1 MLNSTLI
8 IPQDT
13 KEKVTETL
21 AETAAR
27 THIEQLFDARRP
39 LLMRVIGLSSWHA
52 STRCL
57 MTSKTWKQAVDEC
70 RRQWLRRLAHTDDS
84 ETTVQWL
91 SENFLFGELSRLT
104 LLLTGRVTYLA
115 AQVNQTP
122 RMRLQ
127 TLMTLTRAKR
137 ARWRRNHDDILSEK
151 TMKQL
156 LHRWRRD
163 YRSWMS
169 EAAQATW
176 HARST
181 ERTRQDKS
189 LRFAKNRFQV
199 FLFQMCGSYH
209 LVLFCLRVDPSWH
222 NLSIFHQVFQNESI
236 YTKEEKLMMAVHAVR
251 VMNALNTTGLTHME
265 PIAFATC
272 SAEQPADVKCR

>member
-1 MLNSTLI
+1 M
-8 IPQDT
+8 Q
-13 KEKVTETL
+13 
-21 AETAAR
+21 
-27 THIEQLFDARRP
+27 
-39 LLMRVIGLSSWHA
+39 VIGFSSWHEK
-52 STRCL
+52 TRCL
-57 MTSKTWKQAVDEC
+57 IASKTWKQAVDEWC
-70 RRQWLRRLAHTDDS
+70 RPWLRRLAPTDDS

-91 SENFLFGELSRLT
+91 SENFLFGTLSRLALT
-104 LLLTGRVTYLA
+104 HTGRVMYLPDPR
-115 AQVNQTP
+115 QHIQTP

-127 TLMTLTRAKR
+127 TLISITRAKR
-137 ARWRRNHDDILSEK
+137 ERWRRNHDDILPEK
-151 TMKQL
+151 TMKHL
-156 LHRWRRD
+156 LHDWRRD

-189 LRFAKNRFQV
+189 LRVAKNRFQA

-222 NLSIFHQVFQNESI
+222 NLSIFRQVFENESM
-236 YTKEEKLMMAVHAVR
+236 YTREQKLMMAVHAVR
-251 VMNALNTTGLTHME
+251 VMNAPNTTGLTHME

-272 SAEQPADVKCR
+272 SAEQPADVKCT